1 MKATDVHENNLEV
14 LQRIQRM
21 KNPGMKNLRMKNLTC
36 IPLSIEEL
44 HL

>member
-21 KNPGMKNLRMKNLTC
+21 KNPGMKNLTC